1 MKELSVDV
9 VVRPKEY
16 RIVIEAGLLNNLASE
31 LKRNPLGKPYA
42 IITDTIVNPLYAEP
56 LCRSLREAGIPAQ
69 GYAFAH
75 GEASKTRQTKEW
87 LENSLLDDGFGRDS
101 AILAVGGGVVGDV
114 AGFVAATYMRG
125 VPFAQVPTTTL
136 APVDSSSGGKTAV
149 DVPQG
154 KNLIGAFHHPAVVY
168 MDPQTLMSL
177 DERNYFGGLVELV
190 KHGFIADEEFLA
202 FYRQHQQTIVARSG
216 TEYADM
222 MEELMLRNCRIKNE
236 VVRLDEQ
243 ETNLRKILNY
253 GHTLGHGVEILSDFL
268 LSHGESV
275 AVGIGFAAYLAWRLG
290 FCTRETMEIQMD
302 VLEGL
307 GMPCRIPDSITAEQL
322 IRVMSMD
329 KKAKDGKAEF
339 VLLESV
345 GKVKR
350 AADGDCAQKIA
361 PDVVRAMIDE
371 YKNIG

>member
-1 MKELSVDV
+1 MALCAGASQRATAAFLLHKSLRNGGPYERIIRGCSGETK
-9 VVRPKEY
+9 RISNRY
-16 RIVIEAGLLNNLASE
+16 RGGTLNNLASGA
-31 LKRNPLGKPYA
+31 KTQPAGK
-42 IITDTIVNPLYAEP
+42 TLRHHNDTIVNPLYAEP

-69 GYAFAH
+69 VYAFAH

-136 APVDSSSGGKTAV
+136 AQVDSSIGGKTAV

-275 AVGIGFAAYLAWRLG
+275 AGGNRVCRVSSLATWILHKGDHGNPDGCVGRIGYA
-290 FCTRETMEIQMD
+290 
-302 VLEGL
+302 VPHPGL
-307 GMPCRIPDSITAEQL
+307 HHCG
-322 IRVMSMD
+322 
-329 KKAKDGKAEF
+329 
-339 VLLESV
+339 
-345 GKVKR
+345 
-350 AADGDCAQKIA
+350 AADTGH
-361 PDVVRAMIDE
+361 E
-371 YKNIG
+371 YG